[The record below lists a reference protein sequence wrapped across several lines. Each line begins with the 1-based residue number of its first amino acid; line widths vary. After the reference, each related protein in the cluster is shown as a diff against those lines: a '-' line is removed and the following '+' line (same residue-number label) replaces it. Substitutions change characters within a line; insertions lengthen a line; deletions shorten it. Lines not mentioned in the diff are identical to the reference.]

1 MTQAKKHFRGTNT
14 KDHWE
19 NKHIQQYEV
28 NKPYNYDKL
37 DNLHYLKVSSD
48 VILMNHNAL
57 KRKTVLDVGCA
68 VGAAL
73 NLFQQRT
80 PQLTYTGYDFS
91 QTAIDAA
98 TKKLPNITFEC
109 RDILENP
116 IDKEFGLITFLE
128 TIEHIEEGTNYKILD
143 NILDHCEYA
152 IVTTVDTED
161 DCWGEHISHYKID
174 TFDEKGYD
182 VVWKSKLT
190 PINMP
195 TGVFHYIGFLIK
207 GNL

>member
-1 MTQAKKHFRGTNT
+1 MSFNRGSNT
-14 KDHWE
+14 KGYWE
-19 NKHIQQYEV
+19 NKHIGQYEV
-28 NKPYNYDKL
+28 NREYNYDKL
-37 DNLHYLKVSSD
+37 DDIHYMKVSNNIINENSK
-48 VILMNHNAL
+48 VLS
-57 KRKTVLDVGCA
+57 RKTVLDVGCA

-73 NLFQQRT
+73 NLFQQTT
-80 PQLTYTGYDFS
+80 PELSYYGYDFS

-98 TKKLPNITFEC
+98 SAKLPNINFEC

-116 IDKEFGLITFLE
+116 IDEEFGIITFLE

-161 DCWGEHISHYKID
+161 DCFGEHISHYKID

-182 VVWKSKLT
+182 VVWKAKLT
-190 PINMP
+190 PIRMP
-195 TGVFHYIGFLIK
+195 DGIYNYIGFVIK
-207 GNL
+207 GKL

>member
-1 MTQAKKHFRGTNT
+1 MTQTKEHFRGKNT
-14 KDHWE
+14 KNHWE
-19 NKHIQQYEV
+19 HKHTQQYEV

-37 DNLHYLKVSSD
+37 DNLHYLQVSSD
-48 VILMNHNAL
+48 IINLNHTAI

-73 NLFQQRT
+73 NLFQLTT
-80 PQLTYTGYDFS
+80 PQLAYTGYDFS

-98 TKKLPNITFEC
+98 NVKLPNITFEC

-116 IDKEFGLITFLE
+116 IDKEFGIITFLE

-143 NILDHCEYA
+143 NILNHCEYA

-161 DCWGEHISHYKID
+161 DCWGEHISHYKIN
-174 TFDEKGYD
+174 TFDEKGYE

-195 TGVFHYIGFLIK
+195 AGTFHYIGFLIK

>member
-1 MTQAKKHFRGTNT
+1 MSFNRGSNT
-14 KDHWE
+14 KGYWE
-19 NKHIQQYEV
+19 NKHIGQYEV
-28 NKPYNYDKL
+28 NREYNYDKL
-37 DNLHYLKVSSD
+37 DDIHYMKVSNSIINENSK
-48 VILMNHNAL
+48 VLS
-57 KRKTVLDVGCA
+57 RKTVLDVGCA

-73 NLFQQRT
+73 NLFQQTT
-80 PQLTYTGYDFS
+80 PELSYYGYDFS

-98 TKKLPNITFEC
+98 SAKLPTITFEC

-116 IDKEFGLITFLE
+116 IDKEFGIITFLE

-161 DCWGEHISHYKID
+161 DCFGEHISHYKID
-174 TFDEKGYD
+174 TFDKKGYD

-190 PINMP
+190 PIRMP
-195 TGVFHYIGFLIK
+195 DGIYNYIGFVIR
-207 GNL
+207 GNLR

>member
-1 MTQAKKHFRGTNT
+1 MSFNRGSNT
-14 KDHWE
+14 KDYWE
-19 NKHIQQYEV
+19 SKHVHQYEV
-28 NKPYNYDKL
+28 NKEYDYSKL
-37 DNLHYLKVSSD
+37 DDIHYMKVANRIIFENSD
-48 VILMNHNAL
+48 IL
-57 KRKTVLDVGCA
+57 KRKKVLDVGCA

-73 NLFQQRT
+73 NLFQQTT
-80 PQLTYTGYDFS
+80 PSLDYIGYDFS

-98 TKKLPNITFEC
+98 STKLSGIEFER

-116 IDKEFGLITFLE
+116 IDEEFGIITFLE

-161 DCWGEHISHYKID
+161 DCFGEHISHYKID

-182 VVWKSKLT
+182 VVWKAKLT
-190 PINMP
+190 PIQMP
-195 TGVFHYIGFLIK
+195 DGIYNYIGFVIK
-207 GNL
+207 GRL

>member
-1 MTQAKKHFRGTNT
+1 MSFNRGSNT
-14 KDHWE
+14 KGYWE
-19 NKHIQQYEV
+19 NKHVGQYEV
-28 NKPYNYDKL
+28 NREYNYDKL
-37 DNLHYLKVSSD
+37 DDIHYMKVSNSIINENSK
-48 VILMNHNAL
+48 VLS
-57 KRKTVLDVGCA
+57 RKTVLDVGCA

-73 NLFQQRT
+73 NLFQQTT
-80 PQLTYTGYDFS
+80 PELTYHGYDFS

-98 TKKLPNITFEC
+98 SAKLPNITFEC

-116 IDKEFGLITFLE
+116 IDKEFGIITFLE

-161 DCWGEHISHYKID
+161 DCFGEHISHYKID

-182 VVWKSKLT
+182 VVWKAKLT

-195 TGVFHYIGFLIK
+195 DGIYNYIGFVIK
-207 GNL
+207 GKL

>member
-1 MTQAKKHFRGTNT
+1 MSFNRGSNT
-14 KDHWE
+14 KGYWE
-19 NKHIQQYEV
+19 NKHVGQYEV
-28 NKPYNYDKL
+28 NREYNYDKL
-37 DNLHYLKVSSD
+37 DDIHYMKVSNSIINENSK
-48 VILMNHNAL
+48 VLS
-57 KRKTVLDVGCA
+57 RKTVLDVGCA

-73 NLFQQRT
+73 NLFQQTT
-80 PQLTYTGYDFS
+80 PELTYHGYDFS

-98 TKKLPNITFEC
+98 SAKLPNITFEC

-116 IDKEFGLITFLE
+116 IDKEFGIITFLE

-152 IVTTVDTED
+152 LVTTVDTED
-161 DCWGEHISHYKID
+161 DCFGEHISHYKID

-182 VVWKSKLT
+182 VVWKAKLT

-195 TGVFHYIGFLIK
+195 DGIYNYIGFVIK
-207 GNL
+207 GKL